1 MENRWQEIWNK
12 RKLNENNIKIGG
24 GRNAGDVFWN

>member
-24 GRNAGDVFWN
+24 AERRRRFWN